1 MKYSYQISGM
11 TCQGCANNIEQALK
25 SQPFFESVS
34 VSLQSSK
41 LTLISKQEI
50 KLETLNKIVSKIG
63 NYKIHD
69 QIPNPLDSL
78 KQYFE
83 SKKPILIGLSIIIIA
98 SSAIQVSRTSS
109 TTNDWL
115 IDYMGL
121 FFIIFSFLKFF
132 DLNGFKNTF
141 SQYDLIA
148 KKIPSF
154 GLVYPFIE
162 LILGVGFLSRTL
174 LLYANI
180 ITLIIMIIQS
190 IGVFQSLRRKT
201 QIQCACMGSS
211 ISVPLS
217 SLTLLED
224 IIMVIMSAYM
234 ISQLIQ

>member
-1 MKYSYQISGM
+1 MKYSYKISGM

-25 SQPFFESVS
+25 SQPFLESVS
-34 VSLQSSK
+34 VSLQSSE
-41 LTLISKQEI
+41 LTFTSKQEI
-50 KLETLNKIVSKIG
+50 KLETLNKIVTKTGTYEIFDKIP
-63 NYKIHD
+63 H
-69 QIPNPLDSL
+69 PLLFL
-78 KQYFE
+78 KQYFA
-83 SKKPILIGLSIIIIA
+83 SKKPIIVGLSIVIIA
-98 SSAIQVSRTSS
+98 SSALQVSRTGS
-109 TTNDWL
+109 TLNDWL

-132 DLNGFKNTF
+132 DLKGFKNTF
-141 SQYDLIA
+141 VQYDIIA
-148 KKIPSF
+148 KRIPSF

-174 LLYANI
+174 LLYANS

-224 IIMVIMSAYM
+224 MIMVIMSAYM
-234 ISQLIQ
+234 ISRLI

>member
-1 MKYSYQISGM
+1 M
-11 TCQGCANNIEQALK
+11 TCQGCADNIEQSLK
-25 SQPFFESVS
+25 SQPFLESVS
-34 VSLQSSK
+34 VSLQSSE
-41 LTLISKQEI
+41 LTLTSKQEI
-50 KLETLNKIVSKIG
+50 KLETLNKIVSKTGAYEIFD
-63 NYKIHD
+63 K
-69 QIPNPLDSL
+69 NPHPLLFL
-78 KQYFE
+78 KQYFT
-83 SKKPILIGLSIIIIA
+83 SKKPILIGLSIVIIA
-98 SSAIQVSRTSS
+98 SSALQVSRTDS
-109 TTNDWL
+109 TLNDWL

-174 LLYANI
+174 LLYANS

-211 ISVPLS
+211 INISLS

-224 IIMVIMSAYM
+224 MVMVIMSAYM
-234 ISQLIQ
+234 ISQLIK